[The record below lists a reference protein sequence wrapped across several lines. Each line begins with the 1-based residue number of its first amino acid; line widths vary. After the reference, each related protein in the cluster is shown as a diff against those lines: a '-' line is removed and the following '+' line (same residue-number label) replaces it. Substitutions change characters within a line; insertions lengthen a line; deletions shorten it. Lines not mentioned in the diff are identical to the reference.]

1 MKNKTGSFDIL
12 ISDFDERFFKVDFPE
27 RFNEAMLD
35 AVRSVPGRI
44 WNQEKRLWLIPY
56 NKTAASQLLNNIYTT
71 GLYNVDEKSEYTPD
85 CQSKPQSEKYIAL
98 FAGIYAFFDYFKV
111 FYVFG
116 IHTQN
121 AANCCF

>member
-12 ISDFDERFFKVDFPE
+12 ISDFDERFFKVDFPC
-27 RFNEAMLD
+27 RFNETMLD

-85 CQSKPQSEKYIAL
+85 CQSKPQSEKYIDYQIRKINEAL
-98 FAGIYAFFDYFKV
+98 TARHYSE
-111 FYVFG
+111 
-116 IHTQN
+116 HTKKK
-121 AANCCF
+121 